1 MSDVEAGETPERKK
15 KEKKEKKEKRHRTD
29 EEKEERRRRKEA
41 ERNASA
47 NADAPASPGDAVHS
61 PSSRSLPPSASAK
74 KTAWD
79 DDLEKGKSKS
89 KAGDGDDGDDDYDGP
104 AFVPPSKALAL
115 KHARESNV
123 MRRRAGISV
132 FIESDALVDMDEDEI
147 MGEVYGQ
154 CERRG
159 IAITKIVKTSRREA
173 QIEDVVLSQAAD
185 LVAMGLTIG
194 GQRVACVKEEL
205 PQAGGEGGGDGGEA
219 AVGEDG
225 LPDLSHPY
233 VLGKTGVAEL
243 GELGVGI
250 GLYFHSLLWGFRVLG
265 ALSVVGALT
274 TVTYV
279 MAGVSSAQLQA
290 EKLTYFAIPT
300 LGAVAWAGGNGHA
313 LFAGKDW
320 DAALMLAVAVI
331 ESLIAVA
338 FIFLVNRMRKAQT
351 KTIEAIDVSN
361 ISLQDYAVKVDYL
374 PKEELTPEEIG
385 TFFSKFGRVHM
396 VVLGTDV
403 GSLIGR
409 HKKRAAL
416 GIERETLTAR
426 VAKARGKNAGLNKKL
441 AGLEKRLA
449 ALDASIEKAQRAKA
463 GRPTCAFVTFE
474 TEEARLL
481 CERKMR
487 PDSLTAWFFRR
498 KKYRFRGTHR
508 LWIHRAPEASDV
520 LWENLGVEGASAAI
534 RKAIAWLFMIVLL
547 VCTCALVV
555 LAESAQST
563 QPPAIS
569 CETPAADGTLACDAI
584 WPASATSGDASKT
597 ILVEMQAFVDQVDA
611 VQCASFVGEGEWL
624 GDASKFAP
632 YAAVGQDNLY
642 DASSGEW
649 TGGFDS
655 STLEDE
661 CAAMA
666 CFDCFCKSRVVEL
679 LTIAVGSAADTDGYF
694 ALCEGYFRA
703 QGLGLATSGFTAVLN
718 VLLGEMTRLFSQFE
732 CHHTKSG
739 MESSVSVKLFLALV
753 INSALIPVLVF
764 AKITKFDFIPY
775 LFAGPYADFEPDWYQ
790 RVAATLSTTLVV
802 NALVFPVTALSKG
815 FVKYVTRVLF
825 ASGAVTQR
833 QLDAMYEGDDF
844 DLSERYAQLVTM
856 LFVAL
861 TFQAAMPLLVP
872 ITALFCLMTYHEGK
886 YTLLRSSKR
895 PPEYD
900 ETMAKFF
907 WAFTPSSSFAKLAL
921 SAWMFSYYTIPRFGF
936 SLPTYESLLA
946 VFSEDGAQFD
956 FRTRLTRSNGAA
968 SFFTLLLVVLG
979 YVLNANRGVL
989 RAAFRRC
996 FPSTRVFEEEEPSSV
1011 PDFSIALS
1019 DGILKGFPT
1028 YMIAANP
1035 EYNEIV
1041 PGTSTVP
1048 AGGPNNPIPKAW
1060 EEVLQGMSAEEE
1072 QRLAEMTKKMTM
1084 SFVPE
1089 AAQEYSKEMRDM
1101 LGKKDKKKSKK
1112 RDDDSSQLTR
1122 KNSTVAPLG
1131 WGDDDRDV
1139 GASFDGGGED
1149 RRGFESVRGVG
1160 GVSEAM
1166 ATQPEGDPEEVRE
1179 ETREEKEE
1187 RRRKKREKKERR
1199 RREREAG
1206 GDEED
1211 A

>member
-1 MSDVEAGETPERKK
+1 MSDVEADETPERKK
-15 KEKKEKKEKRHRTD
+15 KEKKEKKEKRHRTE

-47 NADAPASPGDAVHS
+47 NADAPASPGDAAHS

-79 DDLEKGKSKS
+79 DDLEKGKSKFE
-89 KAGDGDDGDDDYDGP
+89 AGDGDGDDDYDGP

-205 PQAGGEGGGDGGEA
+205 PQAGAEGGGDGGEA

-374 PKEELTPEEIG
+374 PKEEITPEEIG

-409 HKKRAAL
+409 HKKRAEL

-449 ALDASIEKAQRAKA
+449 ALDASIEKAQRAKP

-520 LWENLGVEGASAAI
+520 LWENLGVEGSSAAI

-563 QPPAIS
+563 QPPSIS

-611 VQCASFVGEGEWL
+611 VQCARTPRSSRRTTPS
-624 GDASKFAP
+624 DRIICTTRAAASGRGGSTRARSRTS
-632 YAAVGQDNLY
+632 ARRWRASTVSASL
-642 DASSGEW
+642 ASS
-649 TGGFDS
+649 S
-655 STLEDE
+655 CSP
-661 CAAMA
+661 
-666 CFDCFCKSRVVEL
+666 SP
-679 LTIAVGSAADTDGYF
+679 SAARRTPTGTSRC
-694 ALCEGYFRA
+694 ARGTSARRVWA
-703 QGLGLATSGFTAVLN
+703 WPPLGSP
-718 VLLGEMTRLFSQFE
+718 R
-732 CHHTKSG
+732 C
-739 MESSVSVKLFLALV
+739 
-753 INSALIPVLVF
+753 
-764 AKITKFDFIPY
+764 
-775 LFAGPYADFEPDWYQ
+775 
-790 RVAATLSTTLVV
+790 ST
-802 NALVFPVTALSKG
+802 
-815 FVKYVTRVLF
+815 
-825 ASGAVTQR
+825 
-833 QLDAMYEGDDF
+833 
-844 DLSERYAQLVTM
+844 
-856 LFVAL
+856 
-861 TFQAAMPLLVP
+861 
-872 ITALFCLMTYHEGK
+872 
-886 YTLLRSSKR
+886 
-895 PPEYD
+895 
-900 ETMAKFF
+900 
-907 WAFTPSSSFAKLAL
+907 SSSA
-921 SAWMFSYYTIPRFGF
+921 R
-936 SLPTYESLLA
+936 
-946 VFSEDGAQFD
+946 
-956 FRTRLTRSNGAA
+956 
-968 SFFTLLLVVLG
+968 
-979 YVLNANRGVL
+979 
-989 RAAFRRC
+989 
-996 FPSTRVFEEEEPSSV
+996 
-1011 PDFSIALS
+1011 
-1019 DGILKGFPT
+1019 
-1028 YMIAANP
+1028 
-1035 EYNEIV
+1035 
-1041 PGTSTVP
+1041 
-1048 AGGPNNPIPKAW
+1048 
-1060 EEVLQGMSAEEE
+1060 
-1072 QRLAEMTKKMTM
+1072 
-1084 SFVPE
+1084 
-1089 AAQEYSKEMRDM
+1089 
-1101 LGKKDKKKSKK
+1101 
-1112 RDDDSSQLTR
+1112 
-1122 KNSTVAPLG
+1122 
-1131 WGDDDRDV
+1131 
-1139 GASFDGGGED
+1139 
-1149 RRGFESVRGVG
+1149 
-1160 GVSEAM
+1160 
-1166 ATQPEGDPEEVRE
+1166 
-1179 ETREEKEE
+1179 
-1187 RRRKKREKKERR
+1187 
-1199 RREREAG
+1199 
-1206 GDEED
+1206 
-1211 A
+1211 

>member
-1 MSDVEAGETPERKK
+1 M
-15 KEKKEKKEKRHRTD
+15 
-29 EEKEERRRRKEA
+29 
-41 ERNASA
+41 
-47 NADAPASPGDAVHS
+47 
-61 PSSRSLPPSASAK
+61 
-74 KTAWD
+74 
-79 DDLEKGKSKS
+79 
-89 KAGDGDDGDDDYDGP
+89 
-104 AFVPPSKALAL
+104 
-115 KHARESNV
+115 
-123 MRRRAGISV
+123 
-132 FIESDALVDMDEDEI
+132 
-147 MGEVYGQ
+147 
-154 CERRG
+154 
-159 IAITKIVKTSRREA
+159 
-173 QIEDVVLSQAAD
+173 
-185 LVAMGLTIG
+185 
-194 GQRVACVKEEL
+194 ACVKEEL
-205 PQAGGEGGGDGGEA
+205 PQTGEGDGDGGEA
-219 AVGEDG
+219 AVRGR
-225 LPDLSHPY
+225 PATFASS
-233 VLGKTGVAEL
+233 TSSAGVAEL
-243 GELGVGI
+243 GELGADIDLTSSSCG
-250 GLYFHSLLWGFRVLG
+250 GSGFWR
-265 ALSVVGALT
+265 ASVVGARDRDVRHGGRFLR
-274 TVTYV
+274 
-279 MAGVSSAQLQA
+279 AAQA

-449 ALDASIEKAQRAKA
+449 ALDSSIEKAQRAKA

-487 PDSLTAWFFRR
+487 PASLTAWFFRR

-569 CETPAADGTLACDAI
+569 CETPAVDGTLACDAI

-611 VQCASFVGEGEWL
+611 VQCASFVGEGEWP
-624 GDASKFAP
+624 GDASVRRRTPPSDKIICTTR
-632 YAAVGQDNLY
+632 AAASGRGF
-642 DASSGEW
+642 DAS
-649 TGGFDS
+649 TP
-655 STLEDE
+655 EDE

-666 CFDCFCKSRVVEL
+666 CSTVSASLASSSCSPSP
-679 LTIAVGSAADTDGYF
+679 SAARRTPTGTR
-694 ALCEGYFRA
+694 LCEGYFRA

-753 INSALIPVLVF
+753 INSALIQVLVF
-764 AKITKFDFIPY
+764 AKITKFDFFPY

-946 VFSEDGAQFD
+946 VFSEEGAQFD

-996 FPSTRVFEEEEPSSV
+996 FPSTSVFEEEEPSSV

-1041 PGTSTVP
+1041 PMSTSP
-1048 AGGPNNPIPKAW
+1048 RR
-1060 EEVLQGMSAEEE
+1060 AE
-1072 QRLAEMTKKMTM
+1072 Q
-1084 SFVPE
+1084 P
-1089 AAQEYSKEMRDM
+1089 D
-1101 LGKKDKKKSKK
+1101 
-1112 RDDDSSQLTR
+1112 
-1122 KNSTVAPLG
+1122 
-1131 WGDDDRDV
+1131 
-1139 GASFDGGGED
+1139 
-1149 RRGFESVRGVG
+1149 
-1160 GVSEAM
+1160 
-1166 ATQPEGDPEEVRE
+1166 PEGG
-1179 ETREEKEE
+1179 
-1187 RRRKKREKKERR
+1187 RRSR
-1199 RREREAG
+1199 G
-1206 GDEED
+1206 
-1211 A
+1211 